1 MILWP
6 RLVLRP
12 HGAKLPAPAILAG
25 EFPMIVQS
33 HRTYFAPMHMHGA
46 ALVAVAVVLVAS
58 APQVAA
64 QQKRAFRVEEA
75 TIADI
80 HRAILAR
87 QLTASELVN
96 NYLKRIEAYNGT
108 CVKGAVDPATGLQL
122 GDIEPIEH
130 AGKLNA
136 LITINLRGKRS
147 KTDPSD
153 TDAGMPD
160 ALETAKALDAEF
172 ARTGKLKGP
181 LHGIVFAIKDQFDT
195 FDMRTT
201 SGAAANYAN
210 DRPPRDAEVVARLR
224 KAGAIILAK
233 ANMGEYASGDRS
245 TFGGTT
251 CNPYETSRS
260 AGRSSGGSGAAVA
273 ANLVTCAIGEET
285 GPSARNPAANNS
297 LVGIVATHSLVSRAG
312 LVPASLTR
320 DRAGVLCRTVKDAAT
335 VLTALA
341 GYDPRDAV
349 TAASA
354 GQMPNRPYESFAD
367 NASLKGVRIGVVR
380 EFMRAF
386 TKADEDSIRVANAA
400 IADLA
405 KAGATIVDPGPDGGL
420 FKDAIAELLPGLNAP
435 FLVALYKE
443 LFPAATPI
451 VNTGIDITGDAS
463 RFSPDLSLRALV
475 EYEPPNSGEV
485 LYVLNRY
492 LRERG
497 DKNIGSVSDL
507 ISQSTFLNH
516 GRIDGVTLPPKQRLE
531 DLITRTERFT
541 KVSDGSP
548 YVRRTAISNLDGNGW
563 HVQRTVLQILVNKVM
578 VDQKLDALVY
588 PTKTIPAP
596 LLAAPVEPS
605 NVKTIKDTITAVID
619 GEQYERT
626 ADRAIDVRGALTWR
640 LSPNG
645 GFPTIAVPAGFTK
658 EVYDRAAIRGE
669 DGSKRA
675 GELMGPKAAELPVSI
690 DLLGRLFTEPM
701 LIRIAAAY
709 ERATRHRRPP
719 KEFPELP
726 ARIVQTGAAR

>member
-96 NYLKRIEAYNGT
+96 TYLKRIEAYNGT

-420 FKDAIAELLPGLNAP
+420 FKDAIAELLPGLDAP

-451 VNTGIDITGDAS
+451 VNTGVDITGDAS

-475 EYEPPNSGEV
+475 EYEPPKSGEV

-516 GRIDGVTLPPKQRLE
+516 GRIDGITLPPKQRLE

>member
-1 MILWP
+1 MII
-6 RLVLRP
+6 RYRRP
-12 HGAKLPAPAILAG
+12 HLAACRSRGPALLIAAVVLAGLSTPAPA
-25 EFPMIVQS
+25 
-33 HRTYFAPMHMHGA
+33 
-46 ALVAVAVVLVAS
+46 
-58 APQVAA
+58 
-64 QQKRAFRVEEA
+64 QKRAFRVEE
-75 TIADI
+75 TSIADI

-87 QLTASELVN
+87 QLTATELVN
-96 NYLKRIEAYNGT
+96 AYLKRIEAYNGT

-122 GDIEPIEH
+122 GDIEPVEH
-130 AGKLNA
+130 ASKLNA

-147 KTDPSD
+147 KTDPVD
-153 TDAGMPD
+153 TDPVMPD

-201 SGAAANYAN
+201 SGAAAKYAN

-251 CNPYETSRS
+251 CNPYDTSRS
-260 AGRSSGGSGAAVA
+260 AGRSSGGSGAAVS

-320 DRAGVLCRTVKDAAT
+320 DRAGVLCRSVKDAAT
-335 VLTALA
+335 VLNALA

-349 TAASA
+349 TAASV
-354 GQMPNRPYESFAD
+354 GQTPNRPYESFVD

-380 EFMRAF
+380 EFMRPF
-386 TKADEDSIRVANAA
+386 SQADEDSIRVANEA
-400 IADLA
+400 IAELA
-405 KAGATIVDPGPDGGL
+405 KAGATIVDPGPDGAL
-420 FKDAIAELLPGLNAP
+420 FKDAIAEILPGLNAP
-435 FLVALYKE
+435 FLAALYKE
-443 LFPAATPI
+443 AFPSGTPI
-451 VNTGIDITGDAS
+451 VNTGVDITTDPS
-463 RFSPDLSLRALV
+463 RFPADLSLRALV
-475 EYEPPNSGEV
+475 EYEPPNSGEA

-497 DKNIGSVSDL
+497 DKNIRSVSDL
-507 ISQSTFLNH
+507 ISQSTFFNH

-531 DLITRTERFT
+531 DLITRTERFI

-548 YVRRTAISNLDGNGW
+548 HIRKTPISSLDGNGW
-563 HVQRTVLQILVNKVM
+563 HVQRTTLQILVNKIM
-578 VDQKLDALVY
+578 ADQKLDALVY

-605 NVKTIKDTITAVID
+605 NVKTVKDTITAVID
-619 GEQYERT
+619 GEQYQRT
-626 ADRAIDVRGALTWR
+626 VERAIDARGSLTWR

-675 GELMGPKAAELPVSI
+675 GDLVGPKAAELPVSI
-690 DLLGRLFTEPM
+690 DFLGRLYSEPM

-726 ARIVQTGAAR
+726 ARLVQTGAAR

>member
-1 MILWP
+1 
-6 RLVLRP
+6 
-12 HGAKLPAPAILAG
+12 
-25 EFPMIVQS
+25 
-33 HRTYFAPMHMHGA
+33 MHMHGA
-46 ALVAVAVVLVAS
+46 ALVAVAVVLVG

-64 QQKRAFRVEEA
+64 QKRSFRVEEA

-87 QLTASELVN
+87 QLTATELVN
-96 NYLKRIEAYNGT
+96 AYLKRIEAYNGT

-153 TDAGMPD
+153 TNPGMPD

-172 ARTGKLKGP
+172 ARSGKLKGP

-245 TFGGTT
+245 SFGGTT
-251 CNPYETSRS
+251 CNPYDTGRS

-273 ANLVTCAIGEET
+273 ANLVICAIGEET

-354 GQMPNRPYESFAD
+354 GQIPNRPYESFAD

-380 EFMRAF
+380 EFMRPF
-386 TKADEDSIRVANAA
+386 TKADEDSIRVANQA
-400 IADLA
+400 IAELA
-405 KAGATIVDPGPDGGL
+405 KAGATIVDPGPDGAL
-420 FKDAIAELLPGLNAP
+420 FKDAIAELLPGLDAP
-435 FLVALYKE
+435 FLAARYKE
-443 LFPAATPI
+443 LFPAGAPI
-451 VNTGIDITGDAS
+451 VDTGIAITGDAS
-463 RFSPDLSLRALV
+463 RFPPDLSLRALV
-475 EYEPPNSGEV
+475 EYEPPHSGEV

-492 LRERG
+492 LHERG
-497 DKNIGSVSDL
+497 DKNIRSVSDL

-548 YVRRTAISNLDGNGW
+548 YVRRTPISNLDGNGW
-563 HVQRTVLQILVNKVM
+563 HVQRIVLQILVNKVM

-626 ADRAIDVRGALTWR
+626 ADRAIDARAALTWR

-645 GFPTIAVPAGFTK
+645 GFPTIVVPAGFTK

-675 GELMGPKAAELPVSI
+675 GELMGPKVAELPVSI
-690 DLLGRLFTEPM
+690 DLLGRLFSEPM

>member
-1 MILWP
+1 MRALGATVVLGLW
-6 RLVLRP
+6 
-12 HGAKLPAPAILAG
+12 
-25 EFPMIVQS
+25 S
-33 HRTYFAPMHMHGA
+33 T
-46 ALVAVAVVLVAS
+46 VAVAAEQRS
-58 APQVAA
+58 
-64 QQKRAFRVEEA
+64 FRIEEA
-75 TIADI
+75 SIADV
-80 HRAILAR
+80 HRAIMAR
-87 QLTASELVN
+87 QLTATQLVSEH
-96 NYLKRIEAYNGT
+96 LKRIAAYNGA
-108 CVKGAVDPATGLQL
+108 CVKGAVDPVTGFQL
-122 GDIEPIEH
+122 GDIEPVEH

-136 LITINLRGKRS
+136 LITLNLRGKRS
-147 KTDPSD
+147 RTDSADNDPN
-153 TDAGMPD
+153 MPD
-160 ALETAKALDAEF
+160 ALEVAKALDAEF

-181 LHGIVFAIKDQFDT
+181 LHGIPFAIKDQFDT

-251 CNPYETSRS
+251 CNPYDTSRS

-273 ANLVTCAIGEET
+273 ASLVMCALGEET

-320 DRAGVLCRTVKDAAT
+320 DRPGLLCRTVKDAAT

-354 GQMPNRPYESFAD
+354 GQMPGRPYQSFAE
-367 NASLKGVRIGVVR
+367 NGNLKGVRIGVVR
-380 EFMRAF
+380 EFMQPF
-386 TKADEDSIRVANAA
+386 TKADEGSIRIVNLA

-405 KAGATIVDPGPDGGL
+405 KAGATIIDPGPDGAL
-420 FKDAIAELLPGLNAP
+420 FKDAIAELLPGLDAP
-435 FLVALYKE
+435 MLAAVYKE
-443 LFPAATPI
+443 FFPSGTLI
-451 VNTGIDITGDAS
+451 VNKSVEITGNPS
-463 RFSPDLSLRALV
+463 QMPPELSLRTLV
-475 EYEPPNSGEV
+475 EREAQNSGEV
-485 LYVLNRY
+485 LYVLDRY

-497 DKNIGSVSDL
+497 DKNIKSVGDL
-507 ISQSTFLNH
+507 VGQSTFYNH
-516 GRIDGVTLPPKQRLE
+516 GRIDGVTIPPKTRLE

-541 KVSDGSP
+541 KKSDGTP
-548 YVRRTAISNLDGNGW
+548 LVRKTPINGLDGNGW
-563 HVQRTVLQILVNKVM
+563 HVVRTTLQVLVNKVM

-596 LLAAPVEPS
+596 LLASPVEPA
-605 NVKTIKDTITAVID
+605 TIKSVKDKITATID
-619 GEQYERT
+619 GVEYERT
-626 ADRAIDVRGALTWR
+626 VERALDVRAPLTWR

-658 EVYDRAAIRGE
+658 EVYDRAVVRGE
-669 DGSKRA
+669 GGSKTA
-675 GELMGPKAAELPVSI
+675 GDLVGPKAVELPVSI
-690 DLLGRLFTEPM
+690 DFLGRPFSEPQ

-719 KEFPELP
+719 KEFSGLP
-726 ARIVQTGAAR
+726 GAVAQTGGSR